1 MAEYRCGEKLKAK
14 RISKDQLEIEIG
26 SEKARVFTEDLACI
40 VREELPEDR
49 AQFLFSEI
57 QERSIKRGK
66 ARIALVAEKDIKKG
80 EQICATID
88 INKYVGDSSGVRT
101 TDSGIIF

>member
-1 MAEYRCGEKLKAK
+1 MAKYQLGKIKVERVDKKRLELNIGGEKAK
-14 RISKDQLEIEIG
+14 
-26 SEKARVFTEDLACI
+26 VFTEDLAAL

-49 AQFLFSEI
+49 GAELFSEI
-57 QERSIKRGK
+57 QERTMKKGK
-66 ARIALVAEKDIKKG
+66 ARIALMAEKDIKKG

-88 INKYVGDSSGVRT
+88 INKYVGDSSGIRT